1 VSVEVSLPMTIS
13 DGNDP
18 GVSNYAAVLHGA
30 NDMRFEKAPVL
41 GTIKPDQVRI
51 NIKAVGICGTD
62 VHLFHQAR
70 RLFVRAR
77 STLGSSICG

>member
-1 VSVEVSLPMTIS
+1 MTAS
-13 DGNDP
+13 DGNDQ

-51 NIKAVGICGTD
+51 QIKAVGICGTD
-62 VHLFHQAR
+62 VNLFHQAR
-70 RLFVRAR
+70 RLFDRAG
-77 STLGSSICG
+77 STLRSSICG